1 MRTNEKT
8 CSYALTRRP
17 GATSYRDNCSQ
28 DDSRWQVSLLRP
40 HKGSNNLEQR
50 TTKRASSARRFLL
63 FHTVAFPVK
72 LDQRTVCPTKSLNFR
87 LRRKRWLYG
96 SNRINQAVRRSGRE
110 EKRKRRKRGEIGVQ
124 WARSLVEFDVVRSD
138 DYKQRTIRTRITVV
152 ERSFVRVER
161 CMYIRRP

>member
-8 CSYALTRRP
+8 CSYALIRRP

-50 TTKRASSARRFLL
+50 TTKRASSTRRFLL
-63 FHTVAFPVK
+63 FHTVAFPAR

-87 LRRKRWLYG
+87 LKRKRWLESYK
-96 SNRINQAVRRSGRE
+96 SGCRRE
-110 EKRKRRKRGEIGVQ
+110 EKTKKTRRN
-124 WARSLVEFDVVRSD
+124 WRSVGTEFGRIRCRSVGRL
-138 DYKQRTIRTRITVV
+138 RTKNDTYAYHGR
-152 ERSFVRVER
+152 
-161 CMYIRRP
+161 